1 MIFFPLNPQYTF
13 RSVPH
18 RIEKVTEI
26 LSNYLVNKGYT
37 ISILSFIQN
46 PSAFNKRAEI
56 HYYQMPE
63 QQYKSEK
70 NNKYITELLVKEMYD
85 IIIMQDSYAP
95 IENYILNNKSRI
107 KTKLIIVEHNTPN
120 CGWLQFKYNLKT
132 KKKIK
137 DWLLAPYHYWYMS
150 SHTTQRIQKLYS
162 QCDRYVLLSSKYIP
176 IIKKVGNLPNFEKGY
191 CINNPLTIPPNSTY
205 NSNKNKEILFIG
217 RFTQQK
223 GINMLLKIWKN
234 ISKKH
239 LDWNLI
245 LVGGGELEPY
255 IKKYIKKN
263 QLNNISLEPF
273 TKDPSIYYK
282 RASILC
288 LPSIF
293 EGWGLVLTE
302 SMNYSCIPIAFHSFE
317 AITEIIND
325 QINGFIVPCFKTKSY
340 QEKLEFLIMNTS
352 IRKKMSIEAFKKS
365 QKFDIKN
372 IGYQWEKLFKI
383 VVNEQTK

>member
-1 MIFFPLNPQYTF
+1 MNILFYL
-13 RSVPH
+13 H
-18 RIEKVTEI
+18 RYPEFGGIEKVTEI

>member
-1 MIFFPLNPQYTF
+1 M
-13 RSVPH
+13 PH

>member
-1 MIFFPLNPQYTF
+1 
-13 RSVPH
+13 
-18 RIEKVTEI
+18 
-26 LSNYLVNKGYT
+26 
-37 ISILSFIQN
+37 
-46 PSAFNKRAEI
+46 
-56 HYYQMPE
+56 
-63 QQYKSEK
+63 
-70 NNKYITELLVKEMYD
+70 
-85 IIIMQDSYAP
+85 
-95 IENYILNNKSRI
+95 
-107 KTKLIIVEHNTPN
+107 
-120 CGWLQFKYNLKT
+120 
-132 KKKIK
+132 
-137 DWLLAPYHYWYMS
+137 
-150 SHTTQRIQKLYS
+150 
-162 QCDRYVLLSSKYIP
+162 
-176 IIKKVGNLPNFEKGY
+176 
-191 CINNPLTIPPNSTY
+191 
-205 NSNKNKEILFIG
+205 
-217 RFTQQK
+217 
-223 GINMLLKIWKN
+223 MLLKIWKN

>member
-1 MIFFPLNPQYTF
+1 MKILFYL
-13 RSVPH
+13 H
-18 RIEKVTEI
+18 RYPEFGGIEKVTEV
-26 LSNYLVNKGYT
+26 LSNYLVNKGHT

-46 PSAFNKRAEI
+46 PSAFNKQPGV

-63 QQYKSEK
+63 QQYISEN

-95 IENYILNNKSRI
+95 IENYILDNKSRI
-107 KTKLIIVEHNTPN
+107 KAKLIIVEHNTPD

-132 KKKIK
+132 SKKIK

-176 IIKKVGNLPNFEKGY
+176 IIKKIGNISNFDKGY
-191 CINNPLTIPPNSTY
+191 YINNPLTIEANSSY
-205 NSNKNKEILFIG
+205 KLNKKKEVLFIG

-239 LDWNLI
+239 SDWNLI
-245 LVGGGELEPY
+245 LVGGGELEPD

-263 QLNNISLEPF
+263 KINNISIEPF
-273 TKDPSIYYK
+273 TKDPSIYYN
-282 RASILC
+282 RASIFC

-302 SMNYSCIPIAFHSFE
+302 SMNYSCIPIAFNSFK
-317 AITEIIND
+317 AISEIIND
-325 QINGFIVPCFKTKSY
+325 KVNGYIIPCFKTKIF
-340 QEKLEFLIMNTS
+340 QENLEYLMLNTS
-352 IRKKMSIEAFKKS
+352 IREKMAIEAFKKS
-365 QKFDIKN
+365 QKFAIQN
-372 IGYQWEKLFKI
+372 IGYQWEELLKTIL
-383 VVNEQTK
+383 NE